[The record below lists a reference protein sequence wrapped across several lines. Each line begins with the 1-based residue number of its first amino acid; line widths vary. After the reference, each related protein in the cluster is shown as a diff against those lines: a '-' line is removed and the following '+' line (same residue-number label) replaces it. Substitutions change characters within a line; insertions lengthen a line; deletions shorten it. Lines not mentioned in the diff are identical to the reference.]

1 MIQVLG
7 LHNDSLKM
15 KKRFTADEN
24 QFEYI
29 AVWEKG

>member
-7 LHNDSLKM
+7 LQNGSLKM
-15 KKRFTADEN
+15 KKKFTADEN

-29 AVWEKG
+29 AIWEKG